1 MDQRLFGLFG
11 AGGAARAVL
20 PMLRDC
26 RVVQDDLGVG
36 SGEVGELTFCLV
48 ETNPHTDAMG
58 EFLVYDEETFLGSG
72 DSTNSCCIV
81 LGSSTDRK
89 EVADRISF
97 AHRPTFSLFSSSS
110 RIETDLPIG
119 KGAVICANAYVSV
132 NVRIGISFFMNLG
145 AILEHDCQ
153 VGNFVTFSPGVICCG
168 NVHIDDEV
176 FVGAGA
182 VIINGTSDEP
192 LRIGRGSRIG
202 AGAVVTNSVSP
213 GQTVVGNPA
222 RLL

>member
-1 MDQRLFGLFG
+1 MNEMRLGIFG
-11 AGGAARAVL
+11 AGGATRAVL

-26 RVVQDDLGVG
+26 LVVLDGV
-36 SGEVGELTFCLV
+36 SDEPVRSSSWNFCLIETHPHARRIGQYPIIDEV
-48 ETNPHTDAMG
+48 EFFQSDDQPHP
-58 EFLVYDEETFLGSG
+58 
-72 DSTNSCCIV
+72 CCIV
-81 LGSSTDRK
+81 LGSSNDRK
-89 EVADRISF
+89 KVADRISF

-110 RIETDLPIG
+110 CIETDLPIG

-145 AILEHDCQ
+145 AILEHDCH

-182 VIINGTSDEP
+182 TIINGTSDEP

-202 AGAVVTNSVSP
+202 AGAVVTNSVGP